1 MLAKRSWISDGRLTR
16 LSEFGCPGLANF
28 RKFAISSGTAEEMRK
43 KLEEIVS
50 SRKKWKF
57 GGRNGSLV
65 SGPNECISKSCVM
78 YI

>member
-1 MLAKRSWISDGRLTR
+1 VGMLCATLPYA
-16 LSEFGCPGLANF
+16 LSGLANF

-65 SGPNECISKSCVM
+65 SGPNECISKSCV